1 MHYVM
6 GDIHNEVKKLQSV
19 LNQIKITQDDELIVL
34 GDLFDRGGTSPD
46 PVGVYF
52 TLSGLQGKVTWIR
65 GNHDE
70 WLAKYIYDYFS
81 KSETKQ
87 KKMLPY
93 TYNTFDLMISRLTR
107 VDMLNLADI
116 IMKLPVQ
123 KDMVI
128 DDKRYLL
135 AHAMTS
141 YPLVP
146 ESSEYY
152 LMGNY
157 DYDSFLLDGI
167 EGYISMCGHTPTGNI
182 LWNKEQNLYMDEYQK
197 SIWHNQKENV
207 YLLDCGCGFGTGRLA
222 CMCIETGE
230 RYYSM
235 DF

>member
-19 LNQIKITQDDELIVL
+19 LHQINITKDDELILL
-34 GDLFDRGGTSPD
+34 GDLFDRGGANPD

-52 TLSGLQGKVTWIR
+52 TISGLQGKVTWIR
-65 GNHDE
+65 GNHDH
-70 WLAKYIYDYFS
+70 WLAKYIYEYFS
-81 KSETKQ
+81 KSERKQ
-87 KKMLPY
+87 KKMSPY
-93 TYNTFDLMISRLTR
+93 AYNTFELMAHQLTG
-107 VDMLNLADI
+107 VDMLDLADI

-128 DDKRYLL
+128 DNKRYLF

-141 YPLVP
+141 YPTVP
-146 ESSEYY
+146 EASEYY

-182 LWNKEQNLYMDEYQK
+182 LWHKERNLYMDEYQK
-197 SIWHNQKENV
+197 SIWHNPKENV
-207 YLLDCGCGFGTGRLA
+207 YLFDCGCGFGTGRLA

-230 RYYSM
+230 RYYSL

>member
-34 GDLFDRGGTSPD
+34 GDVFDRGDASPD

-52 TLSGLQGKVTWIR
+52 TLSGLLGKVTWIR
-65 GNHDE
+65 GNHDQ

-81 KSETKQ
+81 KSERKQ

-93 TYNTFDLMISRLTR
+93 AYNTFDLMVNRLTR
-107 VDMLNLADI
+107 VDMLDLADT
-116 IMKLPVQ
+116 IMKLPLQ

-128 DDKRYLL
+128 DNKHYLF

-141 YPLVP
+141 YPFEP
-146 ESSEYY
+146 ESKEYY

-157 DYDSFLLDGI
+157 DYDSFLFDGI

-182 LWNKEQNLYMDEYQK
+182 LWNKERNLYMDEYQK
-197 SIWHNQKENV
+197 SIWHNPKENV
-207 YLLDCGCGFGTGRLA
+207 YLLDCGSGFGTGRLA
-222 CMCIETGE
+222 CLCIETGE
-230 RYYSM
+230 RYYSPE
-235 DF
+235 